1 MESVFKRYLGSD
13 FGDGA
18 RQEFSKMVY
27 RGLTDEDIKRKYP
40 SLTYDSINIMRVAL
54 ISTEQNARISQFV
67 NQNVEANFNVVGE
80 FKAADIDGTVII
92 YTKGDVVYYENKT
105 YIATRTTSGYSPR
118 HENGGWKPVTL
129 QNVIDGDTF

>member
-1 MESVFKRYLGSD
+1 MESVFSRYLGAD
-13 FGDGA
+13 FGDNA

-67 NQNVEANFNVVGE
+67 NNNTQANFNVVGE
-80 FKAADIDGTVII
+80 FKAADTDGTVII
-92 YTKGDVVYYENKT
+92 YKKGDVVYYENKT
-105 YIATRTTSGYSPR
+105 YIATRQTSGYSPR